1 MIEEFTKGRV
11 METGE
16 DVKMIENLK
25 REWEEE
31 CLKPALAH
39 KPESRDNFL
48 TDIGL
53 PINPV
58 YTPLDLSEIEF
69 DYKKDLGFP
78 GQHPFTRGISPLT
91 YRNERWIVRAYSGF
105 GEPESCNERYKRLV
119 QWGVDEIVMAVDL
132 PTQVGYDSDHI
143 MAKGEVGKVGVAI
156 DSLRDMEIL
165 FKDIPLNKL
174 KRVSMLG
181 NSFGPIALSLF
192 IALGEKQGLKPSD
205 FVVDLQNDV
214 LKEYVARGTYI
225 FPIRP
230 ALRVAADVV
239 GYCAHNIPHWYPL
252 TFCAN
257 HINAAGAGSSKAT
270 AFALANGICYIN
282 YLLDKGYQIDEIAP
296 LFTMFLDERA
306 DFFVAIC
313 NFRAARRIWAKILKE
328 RLKAQNPES
337 MALKIT
343 AYSHGGETL
352 LEPVNNIVRIT
363 LAALAYV
370 LGGVQFL
377 FNASYDE
384 VLGTPTEDAAK
395 IAIRIQQILAHELG
409 FTSTADPLGGS
420 YFIETLTTQIERQI
434 YEEFSK
440 VEAIGGA
447 IPAIEKGYYARHI
460 TDGAFRRQKEFE
472 QGGRVAIGVNKY
484 RTESKIPLG
493 AFRIDP
499 RIEAKQVERL
509 KGVKKERNQNAVRDT
524 LEYVREVAKGDGNL
538 VPPVL
543 EAVRAYATVGEI
555 CDVLR
560 EVFGEYQAR
569 EYFVSKG

>member
-1 MIEEFTKGRV
+1 MRDEE
-11 METGE
+11 
-16 DVKMIENLK
+16 KMKELEELQRN
-25 REWEEE
+25 WEENW
-31 CLKPALAH
+31 LKSALAAQ
-39 KPESRDNFL
+39 PERKERFL

-53 PINPV
+53 SIDRI
-58 YTPLDLSEIEF
+58 YTPLNLQQVDF

-78 GQHPFTRGISPLT
+78 GEYPFARGITPT
-91 YRNERWIVRAYSGF
+91 MYRSDPWIIRAYSGF
-105 GEPESCNERYKRLV
+105 GEPQTCNKRYKKLIE
-119 QWGVDEIVMAVDL
+119 WGVDEIVMAVDL

-156 DSLRDMEIL
+156 DTLRDMEIL
-165 FKDIPLNKL
+165 FEDIPLNKL

-181 NSFGPIALSLF
+181 NSFGPIALALF

-205 FVVDLQNDV
+205 FVVDLQNDI

-225 FPIRP
+225 FPILP
-230 ALRVAADVV
+230 SVRVTADVI
-239 GYCAHNIPHWYPL
+239 GYCAKNAQHWYPCTL
-252 TFCAN
+252 CAN
-257 HINAAGAGSSKAT
+257 HINAAGAGSTKAA
-270 AFALANGICYIN
+270 AFALANGVCYIN
-282 YLLDKGYQIDEIAP
+282 HLLAKSYKIDDIAP
-296 LFTMFLDERA
+296 LFSMFLDERA

-313 NFRAARRIWAKILKE
+313 HFRAARRVWAKIMKE
-328 RLKAQNPES
+328 KLKAQDPRS

-352 LEPVNNIVRIT
+352 LEPINNIVRIT

-377 FNASYDE
+377 YNASYDE

-395 IAIRIQQILAHELG
+395 IAVRTQQILAHELG
-409 FTSTADPLGGS
+409 ITNTVDPLGGS
-420 YFIETLTTQIERQI
+420 YFIESLTSAIEKQV
-434 YEEFSK
+434 YEEFLK
-440 VEAIGGA
+440 VEVMGGA
-447 IPAIEKGYYARHI
+447 IAAIEKGYYLSAI
-460 TDGAFRRQKEFE
+460 TDGANRRQKEFDKGE
-472 QGGRVAIGVNKY
+472 RVAIGVNKY
-484 RTESKIPLG
+484 RTESKIPYG

-499 RIEAKQVERL
+499 AIEQKQNERL
-509 KGVKKERNQNAVRDT
+509 NQVKKERNGRMVRET
-524 LEYVREVAKGDGNL
+524 LEFLREVAKGDGNL

-569 EYFVSKG
+569 EYFLPKG